1 MAPICRCAP
10 RFSRRHVL
18 AGALAQPALLAWP
31 ISKALPQTNIM
42 TLRVATSAD
51 QAINSLM
58 PTTPDVARA
67 MASRG
72 VSSCESIA
80 QQDYITIK
88 EIAASDRAVAEG
100 ERKLASLQ
108 ERKRL
113 VLEQLRQGYYC
124 SQCTRSKIEIEEQ
137 EHISFEQHLIKV
149 NGHPVPAPQ
158 DVILKKMAELNAPID
173 AESKEQTLRREHR
186 DKLKAFNE
194 NLQQQFGAG
203 VLLWKTAILAEYGLL
218 ESQFKKKD
226 ALEVKML
233 EEAKASLDSLKQEEP
248 RIMQGVNANDAMAL
262 ARLQRNQDAQALQ
275 AERIEIITKS
285 IAARKRNYDDSVKAL
300 TSNRDWEAKRLT
312 DAARSMTGNGPSQ
325 MMTIP
330 NVSVT
335 FSGWDIGISDT
346 QAGVKFK
353 FNGVL
358 SAGLTSTFDR
368 DGHSAET
375 LARPSPL

>member
-1 MAPICRCAP
+1 
-10 RFSRRHVL
+10 
-18 AGALAQPALLAWP
+18 
-31 ISKALPQTNIM
+31 
-42 TLRVATSAD
+42 
-51 QAINSLM
+51 
-58 PTTPDVARA
+58 
-67 MASRG
+67 
-72 VSSCESIA
+72 
-80 QQDYITIK
+80 
-88 EIAASDRAVAEG
+88 
-100 ERKLASLQ
+100 
-108 ERKRL
+108 
-113 VLEQLRQGYYC
+113 
-124 SQCTRSKIEIEEQ
+124 
-137 EHISFEQHLIKV
+137 
-149 NGHPVPAPQ
+149 
-158 DVILKKMAELNAPID
+158 
-173 AESKEQTLRREHR
+173 
-186 DKLKAFNE
+186 
-194 NLQQQFGAG
+194 
-203 VLLWKTAILAEYGLL
+203 
-218 ESQFKKKD
+218 
-226 ALEVKML
+226 ML

-375 LARPSPL
+375 LAFVKLFNKIQVFAGSHTNLDTGEVTPTARLQTHPTRPEPDFSSNNPTPRNWHFELPE